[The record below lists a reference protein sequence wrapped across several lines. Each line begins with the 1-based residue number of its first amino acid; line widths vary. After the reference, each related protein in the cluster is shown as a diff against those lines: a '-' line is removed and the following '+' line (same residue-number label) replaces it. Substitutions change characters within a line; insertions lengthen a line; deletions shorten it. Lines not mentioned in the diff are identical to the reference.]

1 MAKNYNINNPSDMK
15 RFAKDLQEAG
25 LKEAESLIREKGISD
40 KCPNCHKTILIKPG
54 TVCPHCGALFSSDIK
69 MKP

>member
-15 RFAKDLQEAG
+15 RFIKDMKEAG
-25 LKEAESLIREKGISD
+25 LKEAESLIREKGVSG
-40 KCPNCHKTILIKPG
+40 KCPNCHAEILIKPG
-54 TVCPHCGALFSSDIK
+54 ATCPHCGALFSSDIK